1 MIMKTG
7 CRGCFCHF
15 NPNVSV
21 HSGHRVPHR
30 QWRCRWVSSL
40 SLILRLRPFLHHYGT
55 DRAHGHTKKKERKY
69 HRHGMATRPP
79 KGISIKNRRAK
90 QKWCSNLQG
99 EPTAG
104 SGRAKRTGMFLKYQ
118 HSLSVCLSVVFRY
131 FESRLF
137 LHSPL
142 WLLRDA
148 VYNKY
153 FINKLVN
160 FVVHQSF
167 VGRSGFFIYTQL

>member
-15 NPNVSV
+15 NPTVSV

-55 DRAHGHTKKKERKY
+55 DRAHGHATKKEIKY

-79 KGISIKNRRAK
+79 NQKPTGKAEVMLKLTRRTHSRIRSCK
-90 QKWCSNLQG
+90 ENWNVFKV
-99 EPTAG
+99 PTQ
-104 SGRAKRTGMFLKYQ
+104 SVR
-118 HSLSVCLSVVFRY
+118 LSVCSFQVFRVQT
-131 FESRLF
+131 FFALPVMATARRCLQQI
-137 LHSPL
+137 LH
-142 WLLRDA
+142 
-148 VYNKY
+148 
-153 FINKLVN
+153 
-160 FVVHQSF
+160 Q
-167 VGRSGFFIYTQL
+167 